1 MYHALT
7 KLICKR
13 SVAALAFF
21 WLLGILF
28 GFYLAF
34 RNCVTVA
41 TLLRSVLLNDT
52 NLIYRLLAAYIPYF
66 LIIVLRKFGVWVLF
80 IKGIAV
86 GFCVCG
92 FSFGFA
98 SAGWLLCLLYLF
110 PDILVL
116 QFVFCV
122 YFSEHFFHYQTDKLS
137 IALYVFLS
145 LIAASIDLCFVSP
158 FVKILINR
166 F

>member
-1 MYHALT
+1 MDYALT
-7 KLICKR
+7 KLVCKR
-13 SVAALAFF
+13 SVTALAFF
-21 WLLGILF
+21 WLLGNLF

-34 RNCVTVA
+34 KNCTTVA
-41 TLLRSVLLNDT
+41 MLLRSVLLNDT
-52 NLIYRLLAAYIPYF
+52 NLIYRLLAAYIPCF
-66 LIIVLRKFGVWVLF
+66 LIIELRKFGVWVLF

-92 FSFGFA
+92 FCLVFT

-116 QFVFCV
+116 QFLFCV
-122 YFSEHFFHYQTDKLS
+122 YFSEHSFHYQTVKHS

-145 LIAASIDLCFVSP
+145 LIAASIDLCVVSP